1 MAVTGLPRSFGIS
14 LLALVFLLGAVNG
27 HVISRDVA
35 PRKDI
40 IEQSSGDWDITS
52 HGMAT
57 ALHGSRKRDAFF
69 RRDIIP
75 GVSRAGSIVL
85 LVFLACLAVLA
96 PVLLFFCVRQYRKV
110 HGPRSITEI
119 ELLERR
125 RMSARTVGSQDT
137 WKDETKRP
145 HRVITLYRPW
155 ENH

>member
-1 MAVTGLPRSFGIS
+1 MAITGLPRSFGIS
-14 LLALVFLLGAVNG
+14 LLVLIFFLGAVSG
-27 HVISRDVA
+27 HVISRGVTLC
-35 PRKDI
+35 KDT
-40 IEQSSGDWDITS
+40 IEQSSGDWNITS
-52 HGMAT
+52 HEMAT
-57 ALHGSRKRDAFF
+57 TLHGSRERGAFF

-96 PVLLFFCVRQYRKV
+96 PVLLFFCIRQYRRV
-110 HGPRSITEI
+110 HEPRSITEI

-125 RMSARTVGSQDT
+125 RMSTRTVSSQDT